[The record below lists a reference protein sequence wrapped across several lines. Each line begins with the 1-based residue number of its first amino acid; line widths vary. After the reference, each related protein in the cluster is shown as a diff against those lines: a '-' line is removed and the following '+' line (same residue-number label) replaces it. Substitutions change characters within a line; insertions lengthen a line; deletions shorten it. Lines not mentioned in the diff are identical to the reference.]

1 MDELNWPLMLGA
13 GIVASASPGPATL
26 GIAGTSMRHGRISGV
41 ALALGI
47 ITGSFMWSIAA
58 AFGVG
63 AILLTHVWILET
75 VRYLGAA
82 YLLYLGARSLRSA
95 LGNAGPAQT
104 IALPATRGHFLAG
117 LMLHLTNPKPVLF
130 FGTLFTIGV
139 PAGTSVTQLA
149 IVVLVVGLNNALIF
163 LGYALLFSNAIL
175 AQAYARARRWF
186 ESVFALLF
194 GFAGMRILTLK
205 LTP

>member
-1 MDELNWPLMLGA
+1 M
-13 GIVASASPGPATL
+13 
-26 GIAGTSMRHGRISGV
+26 
-41 ALALGI
+41 
-47 ITGSFMWSIAA
+47 AA

-95 LGNAGPAQT
+95 LGNAAPAQT
-104 IALPATRGHFLAG
+104 IALAAPRGHFMAG

-139 PAGTSVTQLA
+139 PAGTGIAELV
-149 IVVLVVGLNNALIF
+149 IVVLVVGLNNAMIF
-163 LGYALLFSNAIL
+163 LGYALLFSNRAL
-175 AQAYARARRWF
+175 ARTYARARRWF

-194 GFAGMRILTLK
+194 GFAGIRILTLK